1 MDPKEMEQYVDW
13 FGFMAYD
20 LHGAW
25 DADVKTIGALVR
37 PQTDLREI
45 TNNTLPLWFDKL
57 DPAKVNLGLAY
68 YGRGFT
74 LTDKSCNYMGCS
86 FNGPS
91 KSGPCTN
98 SPGVM
103 SNREIMQLIKK
114 NNLTPTLIR
123 EAQVKQ
129 ITWEDQWMGYDDDE
143 TIAAKIRT
151 ANSLCLGGTMI
162 WSIDF
167 DSGSG
172 SGNVPDKGFGT
183 EVTGPS
189 SGGGNNPGS
198 GSSGNSGGGSSG
210 NGVGSGVVY
219 VDGTVWTDPQPLVAC
234 EPPCVLI
241 LPPIQLPSSTVITFP
256 ALTTTYVTKRIPGD
270 AAGQGA
276 LPTLLT
282 VTTVIAI
289 PPVTTTEIEVWAV
302 TVFPSDPTDATF
314 TPVQSVMPPSIVA
327 TFPGPPRTRQTAVG
341 ASTVDT
347 KSHDQIFYPQPTFSV
362 DLPPMVEI
370 SYTRGAPKPSCT
382 THCGHHDCQIFGCG
396 GGCSLFGCG
405 GNCGLL
411 GCGGGCGLF
420 ACGGACG
427 ILGCGGCGLAGCG
440 SACQGC
446 GANIV
451 TTASDTSSGEDVNP
465 EDDNDDEDDDED
477 DDEIEAC
484 LLEEADLANGFS
496 PADDGIN
503 EVEDVASVPADTT
516 STRAPTSTRRTTTVA
531 PSTTTTV
538 AASPTITT
546 TTVAPKPPAPA
557 PSPQAICY
565 FDQGSTPLWFYT
577 IRLMLGAWVQ
587 DGGIKLWREIRG
599 CELVGRWN
607 WAEDENDGKGA
618 KVEFYAGSWMK
629 KGCVGR
635 AIRSAGGP
643 KVSC

>member
-25 DADVKTIGALVR
+25 DAEVKTIGALVR

-57 DPAKVNLGLAY
+57 NPTKVNLGLAY

-86 FNGPS
+86 FKGPS

-98 SPGVM
+98 SAGVM

-129 ITWEDQWMGYDDDE
+129 IAWEDQWMGYDDDE
-143 TIAAKIRT
+143 TIAAKIKT

-172 SGNVPDKGFGT
+172 SGDVPDKGFGT
-183 EVTGPS
+183 DASGPS
-189 SGGGNNPGS
+189 SGGGNNPES

-256 ALTTTYVTKRIPGD
+256 ALTTTYVTKTIPGD
-270 AAGQGA
+270 DAGQGA

-289 PPVTTTEIEVWAV
+289 PPVTTTEIEVWAI
-302 TVFPSDPTDATF
+302 TIFPSDPTDATF

-341 ASTVDT
+341 ASTMDT

-362 DLPPMVEI
+362 DLPPMAEI

-382 THCGHHDCQIFGCG
+382 THCGHHDCQIFRCG

-465 EDDNDDEDDDED
+465 EDDNDDADDDED

-484 LLEEADLANGFS
+484 LLAEADLANGFS

-503 EVEDVASVPADTT
+503 EVEDVASNPADST
-516 STRAPTSTRRTTTVA
+516 STRAPSSTRGTTTSVA
-531 PSTTTTV
+531 ASTTTTV
-538 AASPTITT
+538 AASTT
-546 TTVAPKPPAPA
+546 TTVAPKPPPPST

-577 IRLMLGAWVQ
+577 IRRMFGAWVQ

-599 CELVGRWN
+599 CELVGRFN
-607 WAEDENDGKGA
+607 WAEDKNDGKGA

-643 KVSC
+643 EVSC